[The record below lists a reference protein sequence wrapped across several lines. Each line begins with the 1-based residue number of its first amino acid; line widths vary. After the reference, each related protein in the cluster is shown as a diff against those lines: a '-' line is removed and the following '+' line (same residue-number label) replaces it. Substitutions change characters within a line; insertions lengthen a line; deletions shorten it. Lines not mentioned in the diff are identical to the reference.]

1 MWSDLAE
8 WILIALLL
16 GQAAYG
22 VAPKIWQTLNS
33 DFPNYYLTARLTR
46 EHYDTSRIYEWVW
59 FQRQKDHHIIE
70 QSTVGMA
77 PITPLSTLV
86 LYPLAS
92 MPALSAKHCWTVLNV
107 GLLAATLWLLHSLT
121 ALSWRRLLLFTA
133 LSFPLRM
140 NFMLGQYYVLLL
152 FMLTLGC
159 TLYVNQRRF
168 LAGMVIGL
176 SAGLKV
182 FPVIY
187 LLYFL
192 RKRDLRAFAGG
203 VVAMAG
209 SLVVSIHVFGLQ
221 LNRTYISQVL
231 PATFRGECLA
241 PYDLQA
247 ASLSALLHSL
257 FVFEPQLNP
266 HPAVNLPWMFA
277 MLHPVLSMTIIAP
290 AILLTIPGEY
300 SPRRI
305 QIEWAAV
312 LLASLAISTSP
323 ASYLFTLLILP
334 VAVIGRVLREEERKS
349 SSALLLL
356 LYLIAGL
363 VRGGSNIQTGWAA
376 LIEVPRLYAVTLFVV
391 FGYLVM
397 LRQGA
402 YCKSRT
408 GRASWMIVLLMI
420 LSLSA
425 VTNLRHQQGLYAGY
439 KWGISQPL
447 NVLSAT
453 HPAIRN
459 DKTLFVALLGDGYHW
474 ASAQGDN
481 MTWSD
486 KREGDYLAITATKN
500 EQWME
505 HAGNESIIQSA
516 TALSDAIH
524 RAELPAVSFD
534 GHWLAFL
541 REDRGRATLWIRDLD
556 HDGISE
562 RPITSPELNVLEM
575 SFLPDNSLVFA
586 ADSSGHPSLF
596 ISDQN
601 GGPKS
606 LNVINARFPSVSPDG
621 RWLVYSQLE
630 RGNWNLWLRNLR
642 SGKTDR
648 LTHAECNDTESVW
661 TEDSRS
667 LIYASDCGRGLG
679 LSALCRRRIIP

>member
-59 FQRQKDHHIIE
+59 FQRQKDHHIID

-77 PITPLSTLV
+77 PITPFSTLV
-86 LYPLAS
+86 LHPLAS

-266 HPAVNLPWMFA
+266 HPAIKSSWMFA
-277 MLHPVLSMTIIAP
+277 MLHPVLSMAIIAP

-312 LLASLAISTSP
+312 LLASLAISLLHPPHT
-323 ASYLFTLLILP
+323 LFTLLILP

-349 SSALLLL
+349 SSLHALLL

-363 VRGGSNIQTGWAA
+363 VLEDKSNIQN
-376 LIEVPRLYAVTLFVV
+376 RLGCVDRSAQVIRGHLCFVV
-391 FGYLVM
+391 FGY
-397 LRQGA
+397 R
-402 YCKSRT
+402 
-408 GRASWMIVLLMI
+408 
-420 LSLSA
+420 
-425 VTNLRHQQGLYAGY
+425 
-439 KWGISQPL
+439 
-447 NVLSAT
+447 
-453 HPAIRN
+453 
-459 DKTLFVALLGDGYHW
+459 
-474 ASAQGDN
+474 
-481 MTWSD
+481 
-486 KREGDYLAITATKN
+486 
-500 EQWME
+500 
-505 HAGNESIIQSA
+505 
-516 TALSDAIH
+516 
-524 RAELPAVSFD
+524 
-534 GHWLAFL
+534 
-541 REDRGRATLWIRDLD
+541 
-556 HDGISE
+556 
-562 RPITSPELNVLEM
+562 
-575 SFLPDNSLVFA
+575 
-586 ADSSGHPSLF
+586 
-596 ISDQN
+596 
-601 GGPKS
+601 
-606 LNVINARFPSVSPDG
+606 
-621 RWLVYSQLE
+621 
-630 RGNWNLWLRNLR
+630 
-642 SGKTDR
+642 
-648 LTHAECNDTESVW
+648 
-661 TEDSRS
+661 
-667 LIYASDCGRGLG
+667 
-679 LSALCRRRIIP
+679 